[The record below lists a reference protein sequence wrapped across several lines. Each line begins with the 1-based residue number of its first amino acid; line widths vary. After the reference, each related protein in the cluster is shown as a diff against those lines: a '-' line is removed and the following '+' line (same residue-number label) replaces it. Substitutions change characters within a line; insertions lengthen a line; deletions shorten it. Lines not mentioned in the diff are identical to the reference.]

1 MKIGDREN
9 NLIVKSKRMV
19 TVFILFLLFSLCNT
33 TVASAA
39 DECVAVQQECS
50 PVFIFADSLSGGEV
64 DKKVILGTHNSA
76 TSGKTV
82 WWQRPFAWLLN
93 LTSRCQNKSIDEQLQ
108 GGVRLFNL
116 QVCCYKGEW
125 HISHGLCIYKEK
137 LFDILDLMKQYKGI
151 VIQLYLDKNFFVGQ
165 DEEEFIKLVDEV
177 KKEYCSSEFILHK
190 AWIEGTDKYPHTSEH
205 ELSIEEHYWS
215 KGWSEYCSESWLDK
229 LPLLKRH
236 AKRHNAAYKENCKA
250 DYLMLDFYE

>member
-1 MKIGDREN
+1 MKMIKTIAVLCS
-9 NLIVKSKRMV
+9 LIAFFPFDANAIYSDEQCLSAGIIC
-19 TVFILFLLFSLCNT
+19 TVCNS
-33 TVASAA
+33 VDDAKNRS
-39 DECVAVQQECS
+39 V
-50 PVFIFADSLSGGEV
+50 VF
-64 DKKVILGTHNSA
+64 GTHNSA
-76 TSGKTV
+76 TSGKVV

-116 QVCCYKGEW
+116 QVCLYKDEW

-137 LFDILDLMKQYKGI
+137 LFDILDLLKQYKGI
-151 VIQLYLDKNFFVGQ
+151 VVQLYLDKNFFVEQ
-165 DEEEFIKLVDEV
+165 DEEGFLNLVDRV
-177 KKEYCSSEFILHK
+177 KKEYCSSDFMLQK
-190 AWIEGTDKYPHTSEH
+190 AWIEGTDKYPHTTEH

-215 KGWSEYCSESWLDK
+215 KGWAEYCSESWLDK

-236 AKRHNAAYKENCKA
+236 AKKHNAAYKENCKA